1 MAEKWRTEKK
11 RPTIKVLPWPAVP
24 PPTVD
29 EVYAGVDDKKK
40 EYSLWVEAQV
50 RQQFNADKPESLDGI
65 RVLDMTASQIIGH
78 WCSSH
83 FSELGAE
90 VIMVEPT
97 GGDPLRQWAPFGR
110 EEYKFAAENG
120 EKCSPRFLA
129 EARNKLSVTLN
140 VETKEGQALLKQIIP
155 QVDILIENA
164 PPGHYDKLG
173 IGYRQ
178 LSEINPRLIYL
189 WVGERGQWG
198 PLKDQPGAMDPVG
211 QCSMGFTHGTGAPV
225 SFGGTP
231 TRSGWW
237 LADQVGGT
245 FAAMGA
251 MAALYARERF
261 LGKGQFV
268 EGTAAE
274 GVMRIIDYNWGWYGM
289 DGSVRPRYGN
299 WDLAINIYAVNPCAD
314 GQIMVGGGHD
324 RLWFRIWR
332 TVGKDRPEL
341 EQHICEDPK
350 LRVVTDRLPHYMQ
363 VETYTTM
370 CDWTKDKTRAECEK
384 ALQEEEVASGG
395 VSFLDEVCE
404 FPHYKYRG
412 HIEIC
417 DDVNY
422 GKVLLGASSFIG
434 NNTPGRIKWIG
445 RTIGQDNEDVYRRLA
460 GLDREKLA
468 ALRKGG
474 VI

>member
-1 MAEKWRTEKK
+1 
-11 RPTIKVLPWPAVP
+11 
-24 PPTVD
+24 
-29 EVYAGVDDKKK
+29 
-40 EYSLWVEAQV
+40 
-50 RQQFNADKPESLDGI
+50 
-65 RVLDMTASQIIGH
+65 
-78 WCSSH
+78 
-83 FSELGAE
+83 
-90 VIMVEPT
+90 
-97 GGDPLRQWAPFGR
+97 
-110 EEYKFAAENG
+110 
-120 EKCSPRFLA
+120 
-129 EARNKLSVTLN
+129 
-140 VETKEGQALLKQIIP
+140 
-155 QVDILIENA
+155 
-164 PPGHYDKLG
+164 
-173 IGYRQ
+173 
-178 LSEINPRLIYL
+178 
-189 WVGERGQWG
+189 
-198 PLKDQPGAMDPVG
+198 
-211 QCSMGFTHGTGAPV
+211 
-225 SFGGTP
+225 
-231 TRSGWW
+231 
-237 LADQVGGT
+237 
-245 FAAMGA
+245 
-251 MAALYARERF
+251 
-261 LGKGQFV
+261 
-268 EGTAAE
+268 
-274 GVMRIIDYNWGWYGM
+274 M
-289 DGSVRPRYGN
+289 DGSIRPRYGN

-370 CDWTKDKTRAECEK
+370 CDWTKDKTRSECEK

-417 DDVNY
+417 DDINY

-445 RTIGQDNEDVYRRLA
+445 RTVGQDNEDVYRRLA
-460 GLDREKLA
+460 GLDREKMS